1 MTFFALVDCNNFY
14 VSCERVFAPRLA
26 GRPVIVLSNNDG
38 CIVALSQEA
47 KALGL
52 TVGLP
57 HFECRPLCQRHR
69 VAVFSSNYTLYG
81 DMSARVVETLEQ
93 FTPEVEVYSI
103 DESFLGLNPR
113 QGGPAEQGRR
123 IRQRVLRWTGIPV
136 SVGFAATKTLAKLAN
151 RIAKKRREGGG
162 VFDLSD
168 VEKHRVL
175 LDEVDVGD
183 VWGIGPRY
191 KELLHGHGIYSAYQ
205 LSRTSERWV
214 KKHLTVVGLR
224 LVLELRG
231 ISCLPLEL
239 APSPKKAIA
248 RSRAFG
254 RPVESLEEMREAV
267 ATYTA
272 SAAQALRQQGSV
284 AACIQVHIETS
295 RFNGPYY
302 GKAITAQLDSPTAA
316 TPDLVRAAFA
326 GLERIY
332 RAGHRYRRAGVLLT
346 GIAPQGQVQLNLFNA
361 AHYDQRQKRLMA
373 AVDQINKRRGRGTV
387 RFAAEGTDP
396 AWQMRQSRRSPR
408 YTTRWA
414 DLPRA
419 R

>member
-1 MTFFALVDCNNFY
+1 MNFFALVDCNNFY

-52 TVGLP
+52 KVGLP

-81 DMSARVVETLEQ
+81 DMSARVIETLEQ

-103 DESFLGLNPR
+103 DESFLGLSRR
-113 QGGPAEQGRR
+113 QGQAAEQGRS
-123 IRQRVLRWTGIPV
+123 IRQRVWEWTGIPV
-136 SVGFAATKTLAKLAN
+136 SVGFAMTKTLAKLAN
-151 RIAKKRREGGG
+151 RLAKKRADDG

-168 VEKHRVL
+168 VERHRAL
-175 LDEVDVGD
+175 LEEVDVGE

-191 KELLHGHGIYSAYQ
+191 KELLHGHGIHSVYQ
-205 LSRTSERWV
+205 LSRTPERWV

-231 ISCLPLEL
+231 VSCLPLDM
-239 APSPKKAIA
+239 APAPKKSIA

-254 RPVESLEEMREAV
+254 RPVESAEDLRQAV

-272 SAAQALRQQGSV
+272 SAAQALRRQQSV

-302 GKAITAQLDSPTAA
+302 GKAVTAHLDSPTAA
-316 TPDLVRAAFA
+316 TPELVRAAFA

-346 GIAPQGQVQLNLFNA
+346 GVAAQGQVQLSLFNG
-361 AHYDQRQKRLMA
+361 AHYDPRQKRLMA
-373 AVDQINKRRGRGTV
+373 AVDAINARRGRGTV

-396 AWQMRQSRRSPR
+396 TWQMRQKRRSPR